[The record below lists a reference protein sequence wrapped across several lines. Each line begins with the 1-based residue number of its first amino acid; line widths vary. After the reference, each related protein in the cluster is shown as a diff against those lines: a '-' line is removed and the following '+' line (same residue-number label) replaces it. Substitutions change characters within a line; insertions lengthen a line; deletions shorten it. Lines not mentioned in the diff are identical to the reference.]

1 MDEELTNLQLDRPSV
16 WGNKTNEQLAKHT
29 IDSQFESKPIDR
41 SLHLLRKG
49 DDIQKLSVIQALPQ
63 ILQYD
68 PNGTLTRLV
77 PKIQQELPKSSCEFH
92 IATSKIFKLLIE
104 KQLPLNLTG
113 AVIQGTESK
122 DPVVSNA
129 WTETLLAVIPIL
141 PIDQIKSAVIPLAL
155 AKSQPSSPVYCRV
168 SSCKILGKCA
178 SHPKMQSI
186 DVKASILPAV
196 QSLCQ
201 DCFQD
206 VRATMC
212 AQLHFIAQGLGESL
226 VKTSL
231 LPSLV
236 ELASDDNMAVR
247 SAAVASAVLMIPYL
261 NKQTKLETIVP
272 LIKQLCQKTSGPGDT
287 TYPTI
292 AREYGKLVS
301 ALQSD
306 LEVNDCVWT
315 LQFFKTLASK
325 GQTVRVNK
333 DNLEV
338 TQDVLCR
345 EQCAYN
351 LPPVTQFTVARIP
364 NQLELWHTIFSGLA
378 NDSCYIVRKTTA
390 ACMHDIAKIL
400 GPQCKII
407 KDDLIKLLRDDA
419 EEVLQLLVPHVGP
432 TLELLCANGV
442 LSRESNTPAC
452 LEIARALL
460 KCQNELAKSYNWR
473 IKSNFL
479 QQLERLPFCMTS
491 DFIHQHFSPVILNCV
506 LEARPKPVRSQASR
520 TLLIFLRYNLKE
532 VQRKWIR
539 DNLVTHLCYAK
550 SCYTRHIFILACVH
564 AAELFSNNYF
574 KKHFFETLLTL
585 ADDPISNIRL
595 CVIGLLPILYKMLI
609 MPEDRKLQ
617 TNIDNIFSKLDM
629 TEKDK
634 DVKDI
639 LKTKLKEI
647 RSIGP
652 SNKHDYLVEQRRKE
666 EEENKIIQ
674 GKLVNAAPAAGN
686 NVSSAPKTASSPAAR
701 DTPSTTST
709 RSQPITSRST
719 PRVPTKTPSI
729 VSKSPSS
736 GSGPNPAPSD
746 MSFLEQHFYIDA
758 GVSLPHIEQPIEME
772 IRKVVTNFD
781 QQLNL
786 YSGDPNII
794 PTVSVENVNIE
805 TMSES
810 ELKKLETST
819 TNITDDVKVN
829 LRKRTKKSTNRKSL
843 LSPPKEICLKY
854 KRYSSVFPSD
864 SSTSNV
870 QKTTLN
876 RRSLNIGAG
885 DLSKIPVCVKKSHSN
900 ADIENVF
907 KCGDG
912 DKTNKSSGRMKYKPN
927 ESTQN
932 KVRPKSEILTR
943 TDKQKDDSVNN
954 SAITASI
961 SKNNVPITS
970 ISKEKVS
977 GLPVLKKRT
986 QSDVKSK

>member
-1 MDEELTNLQLDRPSV
+1 MDEELTNLQLDKPGA

-129 WTETLLAVIPIL
+129 WTETLLAVIPTL

-212 AQLHFIAQGLGESL
+212 SQLHFIAQ
-226 VKTSL
+226 VY
-231 LPSLV
+231 
-236 ELASDDNMAVR
+236 A
-247 SAAVASAVLMIPYL
+247 
-261 NKQTKLETIVP
+261 NKMKII
-272 LIKQLCQKTSGPGDT
+272 LIF
-287 TYPTI
+287 
-292 AREYGKLVS
+292 R
-301 ALQSD
+301 
-306 LEVNDCVWT
+306 
-315 LQFFKTLASK
+315 
-325 GQTVRVNK
+325 
-333 DNLEV
+333 
-338 TQDVLCR
+338 QDVLCR
-345 EQCAYN
+345 EQCAFN
-351 LPPVTQFTVARIP
+351 LPAVTQFTVARIP

-419 EEVLQLLVPHVGP
+419 EEVLQQLVPHVGP

-442 LSRESNTPAC
+442 LSREANTPAC
-452 LEIARALL
+452 LEIARGLL

-491 DFIHQHFSPVILNCV
+491 DFIHQHFSPVILSCV

-550 SCYTRHIFILACVH
+550 SCYTRHVFILACVH

-574 KKHFFETLLTL
+574 KKNFFEPLLSL

-595 CVIGLLPILYKMLI
+595 CVIGFLPMLYKMLV

-647 RSIGP
+647 RNIGP

-666 EEENKIIQ
+666 EEENKILQ
-674 GKLVNAAPAAGN
+674 GKMVVSTAAVGN
-686 NVSSAPKTASSPAAR
+686 NVTAAPKTAPSIASR
-701 DTPSTTST
+701 DVPSTTTT
-709 RSQPITSRST
+709 RSQPITSRQSVSS
-719 PRVPTKTPSI
+719 PR
-729 VSKSPSS
+729 VSKSPSTISKSPSAGS
-736 GSGPNPAPSD
+736 GSNTAASD

-758 GVSLPHIEQPIEME
+758 GVSLPRIEQPIDME
-772 IRKVVTNFD
+772 IRKVVTDFD

-786 YSGDPNII
+786 YSEDPNVI

-805 TMSES
+805 AMSES

-829 LRKRTKKSTNRKSL
+829 LRKRSKKSTNRKSL
-843 LSPPKEICLKY
+843 LSPPKDICLKY
-854 KRYSSVFPSD
+854 KRYSSVFPAD
-864 SSTSNV
+864 SSTS
-870 QKTTLN
+870 KTTLN

-900 ADIENVF
+900 ADIEHVF
-907 KCGDG
+907 ECGDG
-912 DKTNKSSGRMKYKPN
+912 DKANRTSGKVKHKPN
-927 ESTQN
+927 EATQS
-932 KVRPKSEILTR
+932 KIRPKSEILTR
-943 TDKQKDDSVNN
+943 LDKQKDDS
-954 SAITASI
+954 AITSSI
-961 SKNNVPITS
+961 SKNNVPISS
-970 ISKEKVS
+970 INKGKTS
-977 GLPVLKKRT
+977 GLPVLKKKT
-986 QSDVKSK
+986 QSEIKSK

>member
-1 MDEELTNLQLDRPSV
+1 MDLGLYDYPPQTSVDDDYFLLQELLM
-16 WGNKTNEQLAKHT
+16 
-29 IDSQFESKPIDR
+29 
-41 SLHLLRKG
+41 KG

-129 WTETLLAVIPIL
+129 WTETLLAVIPTL

-212 AQLHFIAQGLGESL
+212 SQLHFIAQGLGESL

-247 SAAVASAVLMIPYL
+247 SSAVASAVLMIPYL

-287 TYPTI
+287 TFPTM

-315 LQFFKTLASK
+315 LQFFKTLAAK

-345 EQCAYN
+345 EQCAFN
-351 LPPVTQFTVARIP
+351 LPAVTQFTVARIP

-419 EEVLQLLVPHVGP
+419 EEVLQQLVPHVGP

-442 LSRESNTPAC
+442 LSREANTPAC
-452 LEIARALL
+452 LEIARGLL

-491 DFIHQHFSPVILNCV
+491 DFIHQHFSPVILSCV

-550 SCYTRHIFILACVH
+550 SCYTRHVFILACVH

-574 KKHFFETLLTL
+574 KKNFFEPLLSL

-595 CVIGLLPILYKMLI
+595 CVIGFLPMLYKMLV

-647 RSIGP
+647 RNIGP

-666 EEENKIIQ
+666 EEENKILQ
-674 GKLVNAAPAAGN
+674 GKMVVSTAAVGN
-686 NVSSAPKTASSPAAR
+686 NVTAAPKTAPSIASR
-701 DTPSTTST
+701 DVPSTTTT
-709 RSQPITSRST
+709 RSQPITSRQSVSS
-719 PRVPTKTPSI
+719 PR
-729 VSKSPSS
+729 VSKSPSTISKSPSAGS
-736 GSGPNPAPSD
+736 GSNTAASD

-758 GVSLPHIEQPIEME
+758 GVSLPRIEQPIDME
-772 IRKVVTNFD
+772 IRKVVTDFD

-786 YSGDPNII
+786 YSEDPNVI

-805 TMSES
+805 AMSES

-829 LRKRTKKSTNRKSL
+829 LRKRSKKSTNRKSL
-843 LSPPKEICLKY
+843 LSPPKDICLKY
-854 KRYSSVFPSD
+854 KRYSSVFPAD
-864 SSTSNV
+864 SSTS
-870 QKTTLN
+870 KTTLN

-900 ADIENVF
+900 ADIEHVF
-907 KCGDG
+907 ECGDG
-912 DKTNKSSGRMKYKPN
+912 DKANRTSGKVKHKPN
-927 ESTQN
+927 EATQS
-932 KVRPKSEILTR
+932 KIRPKSEILTR
-943 TDKQKDDSVNN
+943 LDKQKDDS
-954 SAITASI
+954 AITSSI
-961 SKNNVPITS
+961 SKNNVPISS
-970 ISKEKVS
+970 INKGKTS
-977 GLPVLKKRT
+977 GLPVLKKKT
-986 QSDVKSK
+986 QSEIKSK

>member
-1 MDEELTNLQLDRPSV
+1 MDEELTNLQLDKPGA

-129 WTETLLAVIPIL
+129 WTETLLAVIPTL

-212 AQLHFIAQGLGESL
+212 SQLHFIAQGLGESL

-247 SAAVASAVLMIPYL
+247 SSAVASAVLMIPYL

-287 TYPTI
+287 TFPTM

-315 LQFFKTLASK
+315 LQFFKTLAAK

-338 TQDVLCR
+338 TQ
-345 EQCAYN
+345 
-351 LPPVTQFTVARIP
+351 
-364 NQLELWHTIFSGLA
+364 
-378 NDSCYIVRKTTA
+378 
-390 ACMHDIAKIL
+390 
-400 GPQCKII
+400 
-407 KDDLIKLLRDDA
+407 
-419 EEVLQLLVPHVGP
+419 
-432 TLELLCANGV
+432 
-442 LSRESNTPAC
+442 
-452 LEIARALL
+452 
-460 KCQNELAKSYNWR
+460 
-473 IKSNFL
+473 
-479 QQLERLPFCMTS
+479 
-491 DFIHQHFSPVILNCV
+491 
-506 LEARPKPVRSQASR
+506 RPKPVRSQASR

-550 SCYTRHIFILACVH
+550 SCYTRHVFILACVH

-574 KKHFFETLLTL
+574 KKNFFEPLLSL

-595 CVIGLLPILYKMLI
+595 CVIGFLPMLYKMLV

-647 RSIGP
+647 RNIGP

-666 EEENKIIQ
+666 EEENKILQ
-674 GKLVNAAPAAGN
+674 GKMVVSTAAVGN
-686 NVSSAPKTASSPAAR
+686 NVTAAPKTAPSIASR
-701 DTPSTTST
+701 DVPSTTTT
-709 RSQPITSRST
+709 RSQPITSRQSVSS
-719 PRVPTKTPSI
+719 PR
-729 VSKSPSS
+729 VSKSPSTISKSPSAGS
-736 GSGPNPAPSD
+736 GSNTAASD

-758 GVSLPHIEQPIEME
+758 GVSLPRIEQPIDME
-772 IRKVVTNFD
+772 IRKVVTDFD

-786 YSGDPNII
+786 YSEDPNVI

-805 TMSES
+805 AMSES

-829 LRKRTKKSTNRKSL
+829 LRKRSKKSTNRKSL
-843 LSPPKEICLKY
+843 LSPPKDICLKY
-854 KRYSSVFPSD
+854 KRYSSVFPAD
-864 SSTSNV
+864 SSTS
-870 QKTTLN
+870 KTTLN

-900 ADIENVF
+900 ADIEHVF
-907 KCGDG
+907 ECGDG
-912 DKTNKSSGRMKYKPN
+912 DKANRTSGKVKHKPN
-927 ESTQN
+927 EATQS
-932 KVRPKSEILTR
+932 KIRPKSEILTR
-943 TDKQKDDSVNN
+943 LDKQKDDS
-954 SAITASI
+954 AITSSI
-961 SKNNVPITS
+961 SKNNVPISS
-970 ISKEKVS
+970 INKGKTS
-977 GLPVLKKRT
+977 GLPVLKKKT
-986 QSDVKSK
+986 QSEIKSK